1 MPYVDP
7 EFTVP
12 TIPED
17 ERYEGTELD
26 DNVRKSTDRPDEA
39 LRRLSADHC
48 LVLPPNCK
56 ILWVATYGASFWAI
70 STKIDVELEDARKQS
85 YFMKVSAITI

>member
-17 ERYEGTELD
+17 AKYEGTEID
-26 DNVRKSTDRPDEA
+26 AN
-39 LRRLSADHC
+39 LRQ
-48 LVLPPNCK
+48 
-56 ILWVATYGASFWAI
+56 GASLMNAQ
-70 STKIDVELEDARKQS
+70 RQRH
-85 YFMKVSAITI
+85 